1 MSWIQE
7 NHLNQ
12 KVLLHFFFF
21 FLGSRVTDEDSATQ
35 KVNSGLLS
43 KVKGSTKTDRKVPG
57 ACALSRLLLLR
68 EH

>member
-12 KVLLHFFFF
+12 KVLLHFLFR
-21 FLGSRVTDEDSATQ
+21 LSCYRRETQ

-57 ACALSRLLLLR
+57 ACALSFLLLLR

>member
-21 FLGSRVTDEDSATQ
+21 LGSRVLQTKILQPRKLTVACFQ
-35 KVNSGLLS
+35 KLRVVLKQTERSLE
-43 KVKGSTKTDRKVPG
+43 P
-57 ACALSRLLLLR
+57 ALSAACFF
-68 EH
+68 